1 VKYETDWR
9 ERLLKTAI
17 IVGAASLFV
26 AAGMAFMWF
35 GGMD

>member
-1 VKYETDWR
+1 VKSDWQ

-26 AAGMAFMWF
+26 AAGMTFMWLW
-35 GGMD
+35 GMD